1 MIISSQNMSMSSR
14 SSMKMSEHFA
24 TESAGIGLV
33 NMPQN
38 KGALSFKDML
48 SYMDTGIN
56 NYDDQ
61 GNLTQVGNVTRELQ
75 AGENVPTKIQ
85 FETLNYL
92 LRIFL
97 YGVNRARNTQ
107 FEQKLSDMGITF
119 FDGNMGGQIGW
130 DITENISTYEY
141 REEKSYNFN
150 TTGTVMT
157 ADGRQID
164 FDVNVGMSEKFYM
177 KATEHNFNISPKY
190 VDPLVINIDSDVV
203 DVENQ
208 TFFFDLD
215 ADGKEE
221 ELSRLGLGS
230 GFLALDRN
238 ADGRINDGSELFG
251 TASGN
256 GFADLSQYDLDGNGW
271 IDEADEIFDKLLIW
285 TPGADG
291 QDTCYK
297 LKDKGVGAI
306 CLENVPTDYVLRHE
320 NGKVGAAV
328 RRSGMFLMEDGR
340 PGTVQHVDLAM

>member
-1 MIISSQNMSMSSR
+1 MIISSQNIRMSSR
-14 SSMKMSEHFA
+14 SEMKVSERYSA
-24 TESAGIGLV
+24 ESASAGVV
-33 NMPQN
+33 NAPQN
-38 KGALSFKDML
+38 IGAVSFKDML
-48 SYMDTGIN
+48 SQMDSGIN
-56 NYDDQ
+56 NYDNN
-61 GNLTQVGNVTRELQ
+61 GNLTQVGQVVTDKTM
-75 AGENVPTKIQ
+75 GESVPTKIQ

-92 LRIFL
+92 LRVFL
-97 YGVNRARNTQ
+97 YGVNRARDTQ
-107 FEQKLSDMGITF
+107 FEQRLSDMGITI
-119 FDGNMGGQIGW
+119 FDGNAGGQIGW

-141 REEKSYNFN
+141 QEEKSYSFA

-177 KATEHNFNISPKY
+177 KAAEHNFNISPKY

-285 TPGADG
+285 TPGVDG
-291 QDTCYK
+291 KDQCYK
-297 LKDKGVGAI
+297 LKEKGVGAI
-306 CLENVPTDYVLRHE
+306 CLQNVPTDYVLRQDD
-320 NGKVGAAV
+320 GKVGAAV

>member
-1 MIISSQNMSMSSR
+1 
-14 SSMKMSEHFA
+14 
-24 TESAGIGLV
+24 
-33 NMPQN
+33 
-38 KGALSFKDML
+38 
-48 SYMDTGIN
+48 
-56 NYDDQ
+56 
-61 GNLTQVGNVTRELQ
+61 
-75 AGENVPTKIQ
+75 
-85 FETLNYL
+85 
-92 LRIFL
+92 
-97 YGVNRARNTQ
+97 
-107 FEQKLSDMGITF
+107 
-119 FDGNMGGQIGW
+119 
-130 DITENISTYEY
+130 
-141 REEKSYNFN
+141 
-150 TTGTVMT
+150 
-157 ADGRQID
+157 
-164 FDVNVGMSEKFYM
+164 
-177 KATEHNFNISPKY
+177 
-190 VDPLVINIDSDVV
+190 DSDVV

-238 ADGRINDGSELFG
+238 ADGHINDGSELFG

-291 QDTCYK
+291 QDACYK

-306 CLENVPTDYVLRHE
+306 CLENVPTDYVLRHKD
-320 NGKVGAAV
+320 GKVGAAV

>member
-1 MIISSQNMSMSSR
+1 
-14 SSMKMSEHFA
+14 MKMSEHFA

-130 DITENISTYEY
+130 DITENISTYE
-141 REEKSYNFN
+141 
-150 TTGTVMT
+150 
-157 ADGRQID
+157 
-164 FDVNVGMSEKFYM
+164 
-177 KATEHNFNISPKY
+177 
-190 VDPLVINIDSDVV
+190 
-203 DVENQ
+203 
-208 TFFFDLD
+208 
-215 ADGKEE
+215 
-221 ELSRLGLGS
+221 
-230 GFLALDRN
+230 
-238 ADGRINDGSELFG
+238 
-251 TASGN
+251 
-256 GFADLSQYDLDGNGW
+256 
-271 IDEADEIFDKLLIW
+271 
-285 TPGADG
+285 
-291 QDTCYK
+291 
-297 LKDKGVGAI
+297 
-306 CLENVPTDYVLRHE
+306 
-320 NGKVGAAV
+320 
-328 RRSGMFLMEDGR
+328 
-340 PGTVQHVDLAM
+340 